1 MEKES
6 FKYIT
11 LSKEN
16 INKEHICCAFSD
28 KKCSEGY
35 ELKKRWL
42 NKEFE
47 NEYVFKRLDARAKV
61 FIEYVPAEHA
71 WAPVTAPNYIMINCF
86 WVSGQYKG
94 LGHGYNLLQSVIED
108 AKKQQKSGIITI
120 VGTKKFH
127 FMGDTKWFLKHG
139 FEEIDKLPN
148 GFSLLALKFNKND
161 KNPFFN
167 DCTKKDSFP
176 YKDGM
181 VAYYSNRC
189 PYTEYYVNGM
199 LRVLAEENNIPLK
212 VIKFESQEQAQC
224 SPTPATI
231 FSLFLNGEF
240 ITTDMGI
247 CTDSKFKKLLNL
259 HNERIS
265 K

>member
-1 MEKES
+1 
-6 FKYIT
+6 
-11 LSKEN
+11 
-16 INKEHICCAFSD
+16 
-28 KKCSEGY
+28 
-35 ELKKRWL
+35 
-42 NKEFE
+42 
-47 NEYVFKRLDARAKV
+47 
-61 FIEYVPAEHA
+61 
-71 WAPVTAPNYIMINCF
+71 MIRILF
-86 WVSGQYKG
+86 
-94 LGHGYNLLQSVIED
+94 
-108 AKKQQKSGIITI
+108 
-120 VGTKKFH
+120 
-127 FMGDTKWFLKHG
+127 
-139 FEEIDKLPN
+139 
-148 GFSLLALKFNKND
+148 
-161 KNPFFN
+161 
-167 DCTKKDSFP
+167 
-176 YKDGM
+176 KDGM

-240 ITTDMGI
+240 ITTDMSI

>member
-1 MEKES
+1 MAVIRNS
-6 FKYIT
+6 ANSGSNDRF
-11 LSKEN
+11 
-16 INKEHICCAFSD
+16 
-28 KKCSEGY
+28 G
-35 ELKKRWL
+35 
-42 NKEFE
+42 
-47 NEYVFKRLDARAKV
+47 
-61 FIEYVPAEHA
+61 
-71 WAPVTAPNYIMINCF
+71 INCF

-167 DCTKKDSFP
+167 DCTKKDSFQ

-240 ITTDMGI
+240 ITTDMSI